1 LVAGAANIAKKK
13 WYWARDAGAP
23 PDEKFG
29 FEIGE
34 RESQREICNRCRTG
48 GQRIRPPSSL
58 APAGGFDRHARQR
71 ISLKRSAGAARLLDP
86 CYGAAPSPTDK

>member
-1 LVAGAANIAKKK
+1 LVAGAANAANIAKKK

-34 RESQREICNRCRTG
+34 RESQRERRFPARVVNGSHFLLILQCG
-48 GQRIRPPSSL
+48 GRRANPGSSGTTSAVQAL
-58 APAGGFDRHARQR
+58 VQAG
-71 ISLKRSAGAARLLDP
+71 
-86 CYGAAPSPTDK
+86 